1 MCVKLLPRDL
11 NLSIFTPHTHKHLYL
26 WSGYHTKG
34 VPWYYFFIVSFFPKK
49 LKYLLSLCSLN
60 KLLSLS
66 LSLSMLLNLLG
77 LSISPYLDGLC
88 PITSSYTLGGYLVI
102 FCPLKCRLVVVVVV
116 IIGRLAILKI
126 WVDKSGYVI
135 FWIWVCD
142 CDFIMGIM

>member
-1 MCVKLLPRDL
+1 MVLFFYCLSLPKEIKISSLSLFSQQTPLSLSLSLSLSMLL
-11 NLSIFTPHTHKHLYL
+11 NLLGLSISPYL
-26 WSGYHTKG
+26 DG
-34 VPWYYFFIVSFFPKK
+34 
-49 LKYLLSLCSLN
+49 LCPITS
-60 KLLSLS
+60 S

-102 FCPLKCRLVVVVVV
+102 FCPPKCRLVVVVVV
-116 IIGRLAILKI
+116 IIGGLAILKI
-126 WVDKSGYVI
+126 WVDKFGYVI